1 MQSNNQTDTGVL
13 SIDSPES
20 GVLSNS
26 ENISITVRNY
36 GVLGVSNIDVY
47 YQINGGDQIIE
58 NISGVIIS
66 GQSIEYTFE
75 ASADFSIVGEYEIT
89 AGTILENDED
99 TSNDSVTIT
108 ISLSL
113 IHI

>member
-1 MQSNNQTDTGVL
+1 M

-47 YQINGGDQIIE
+47 YQINDGDQIIE

-66 GQSIEYTFE
+66 GQSVEYTFE
-75 ASADFSIVGEYEIT
+75 TGGDFSLVGDY
-89 AGTILENDED
+89 
-99 TSNDSVTIT
+99 
-108 ISLSL
+108 
-113 IHI
+113 